1 MRNDFLDQGIFN
13 VTMRELYNQGDLVL
27 SFEVFPP
34 KTPQGLEAVYRTVEE
49 LKSYKPGFIS
59 VTYGA
64 GGSTQSQTLDIINQI
79 ARRFELPTTAH
90 FTIVGSTRDAIDSFL
105 SEAREAGANNIMA
118 LRGDPPAG
126 EKSFKPVEGGLR
138 YAVEL
143 VEVIRSK
150 HPHFGIGVAG
160 YPETHQ
166 EARSPEDDLANLK
179 RKVDAGADAVFT
191 QLFYDNEDFLRFR
204 DRCNKLGIIKPI
216 VPGLLPVLSLAQV
229 RRITGLC
236 GSKLPSQLLSAL
248 EACGE
253 DTAAQQQVGIDHCI
267 SQCEGLLAE
276 GIPGIHYYV
285 LNRADST
292 REILSKLFPAK

>member
-1 MRNDFLDQGIFN
+1 M
-13 VTMRELYNQGDLVL
+13 TMREIYQRGDVVL

-64 GGSTQSQTLDIINQI
+64 GGSTRSQTLDIITQI

-90 FTIVGSTRDAIDSFL
+90 FTIVGSTLDDIEGFL
-105 SEAREAGANNIMA
+105 AQAEEAGATNIMA

-126 EKSFKPVEGGLR
+126 ETSFRAIEGGLH

-143 VEVIRSK
+143 VEIIRRQK
-150 HPHFGIGVAG
+150 PGFGIGVAG

-166 EARSPEDDLANLK
+166 EAKSPEDDLANLK

-191 QLFYDNEDFLRFR
+191 QLFYDNDDFFRFR
-204 DRCNKLGIIKPI
+204 ERCHQLGITKPI
-216 VPGLLPVLSLAQV
+216 VPGLLPVISLAQV
-229 RRITGLC
+229 KRITGLC
-236 GSKLPSQLLSAL
+236 GSKLPAELLSAL
-248 EACGE
+248 EACGD

-267 SQCEGLLAE
+267 KQCEGLLAE
-276 GIPGIHYYV
+276 GVPGIHFYV
-285 LNRADST
+285 LNRSDST
-292 REILSKLFPAK
+292 RAILSKLFPSG